1 MFMRGIVQYV
11 GVKPIKKY
19 LQQLVS
25 TVTSLLIHTEVLL
38 QVQPV
43 LNVVCPVNTTT
54 LMFYCRMW
62 YLQKQSLS
70 A

>member
-1 MFMRGIVQYV
+1 MRGIVQYV

-43 LNVVCPVNTTT
+43 SCLLDFQLC
-54 LMFYCRMW
+54 FKRMW
-62 YLQKQSLS
+62 YVL
-70 A
+70 